1 MLAGPTP
8 QSIPN
13 GGCGLTSWLIVLWCL
28 TALFLVWWFIR
39 DNRVYRFRM
48 HLIDRI
54 HQAIGPTPTSWK
66 WRYDEFGR
74 ISYAR
79 MFWSFWKP
87 PRVEAFYNKD
97 PAREQP

>member
-1 MLAGPTP
+1 MIAGPTL

-13 GGCGLTSWLIVLWCL
+13 GGDGSPLWLIVLWCL
-28 TALFLVWWFIR
+28 TVLIPVWCFIR
-39 DNRVYRFRM
+39 NAQVYRFRM

-54 HQAIGPTPTSWK
+54 NKTNGSTPGPWE
-66 WRYDEFGR
+66 WRYAELHR

-87 PRVEAFYNKD
+87 LRVEAFYVKD